1 MLIEQSPL
9 TALKDL
15 DLKLANEVS
24 IPINSINNLSID
36 YDIENPYVSGSFE
49 FETDF
54 DLGEMLNFK
63 GESELQLQAKDAFE
77 NKINEKFIIF
87 NFTCVRQS
95 FNNYISSG
103 KFVDIVSWEF
113 SKIFISKGFSNCNL
127 KDVISDEQVGKNAL
141 EKSTKDQD
149 FDETKKIENF
159 VISGDKNLL
168 SIQNKMKEYFNCV
181 FFQTHNEIKIKTWN
195 NLFRK
200 QILKIKDKE
209 IIFTNPAP
217 NANEFFGILE
227 FQTDSAKGLEI
238 SKYGTKVKCFS
249 YNPLERT
256 TKPFEYDLTQANK
269 DLNNLGKIK
278 ETSQAV
284 KNIYIAHIN
293 PKEQIKYNFQRN
305 LMFNSKIVFLTNGLL
320 NINPGFTINLSFKQY
335 EKNSENLSGQ
345 YLITKVTD
353 NIVQGFLTQRIVA
366 TRPSPLS

>member
-1 MLIEQSPL
+1 MLLEQSPL
-9 TALKDL
+9 TALKDF
-15 DLKLANEVS
+15 DLTLANEVS

-49 FETDF
+49 LETDF
-54 DLGEMLNFK
+54 DLGESLDFK
-63 GESELQLQAKDAFE
+63 GETELQLQASDYYE

-87 NFTCVRQS
+87 NFACERQS
-95 FNNYISSG
+95 FNTYKSTG

-113 SKIFISKGFSNCNL
+113 SKIFTSKGFNNCNL
-127 KDVISDEQVGKNAL
+127 KDVLTDEQVGKNAL
-141 EKSTKDQD
+141 EKSPKDLD
-149 FDETKKIENF
+149 FDETKKIDNF

-209 IIFTNPAP
+209 VNFINPAP
-217 NANEFFGILE
+217 NASDFFGILE
-227 FQTDSAKGLEI
+227 FQSDSAKGLDI
-238 SKYGTKVKCFS
+238 SKYGTKVKSFS
-249 YNPLERT
+249 YNPLNRT
-256 TKPFEYDLTQANK
+256 VKPFEYDLKQANQ
-269 DLNNLGKIK
+269 DLNNLGEIK

-284 KNIYIAHIN
+284 KSIYVAHIN
-293 PKEQIKYNFQRN
+293 PEEQIKYNFQRN
-305 LMFNSKIVFLTNGLL
+305 LMFNSKIMFLTNGLF
-320 NINPGFTINLSFKQY
+320 NINPGFTINLSFKQF

-353 NIVQGFLTQRIVA
+353 NITQGFLTQRIVA
-366 TRPSPLS
+366 TRPSSLS

>member
-113 SKIFISKGFSNCNL
+113 SKIFISKGFNNCNL
-127 KDVISDEQVGKNAL
+127 KDVLSDEQVGKNAL
-141 EKSTKDQD
+141 EKSTKDLD
-149 FDETKKIENF
+149 FDDTKKIENF

-209 IIFTNPAP
+209 ITFINPSP

-256 TKPFEYDLTQANK
+256 TKPFEYDLAQANK
-269 DLNNLGKIK
+269 DLNNLGDIK
-278 ETSQAV
+278 ETSHAV

-293 PKEQIKYNFQRN
+293 PEEQIKYNFQRN

-366 TRPSPLS
+366 TRPSSLS

>member
-54 DLGEMLNFK
+54 DLGEILNFK

-127 KDVISDEQVGKNAL
+127 KDVISDEQVGKSAL
-141 EKSTKDQD
+141 EKSTKELD
-149 FDETKKIENF
+149 FDDTKKI
-159 VISGDKNLL
+159 
-168 SIQNKMKEYFNCV
+168 
-181 FFQTHNEIKIKTWN
+181 
-195 NLFRK
+195 
-200 QILKIKDKE
+200 
-209 IIFTNPAP
+209 
-217 NANEFFGILE
+217 
-227 FQTDSAKGLEI
+227 
-238 SKYGTKVKCFS
+238 
-249 YNPLERT
+249 
-256 TKPFEYDLTQANK
+256 
-269 DLNNLGKIK
+269 
-278 ETSQAV
+278 
-284 KNIYIAHIN
+284 
-293 PKEQIKYNFQRN
+293 
-305 LMFNSKIVFLTNGLL
+305 
-320 NINPGFTINLSFKQY
+320 
-335 EKNSENLSGQ
+335 
-345 YLITKVTD
+345 
-353 NIVQGFLTQRIVA
+353 
-366 TRPSPLS
+366 